1 MTSDEAKLP
10 GEPYS
15 AAAAARVPFLLTPE
29 QQDTGA
35 LLERLLGTAMAER
48 YVDLLKLTAEA
59 TGLNVTIPLAGHALR
74 EMESTIRL
82 TLGASMDAEAEQ
94 EVDTAQSEKV
104 AEALR
109 PLGYS
114 KDDIDRAV
122 KSLQPRASHAAQ
134 IRKIAKH
141 LGLAPDGDIANAW
154 VTLSRTADQAHKRDF
169 HHSLRIDADF
179 RKEFQEPFELV
190 VRGLMVALEPR
201 FSAMTKRS
209 EARAAMEPVSRAVK
223 LFEKE
228 IPGSLPLQWHFYQVL
243 TSPRWIPLLIERN
256 LTLAPVHE
264 TALGMRFRQWPI
276 GFYLLRMA
284 SLEDGSTPQLVVKA

>member
-1 MTSDEAKLP
+1 MTSDDAQLP
-10 GEPYS
+10 DEPDG
-15 AAAAARVPFLLTPE
+15 AATATREPFVLSPE

-48 YVDLLKLTAEA
+48 YVDFLKLTAEA
-59 TGLNVTIPLAGHALR
+59 TDLSVTIPLAGHALR
-74 EMESTIRL
+74 EMESTIRF
-82 TLGASMDAEAEQ
+82 TLAASIDAEAEQ
-94 EVDTAQSEKV
+94 EEDGTQAGKV

-109 PLGYS
+109 PFGYS
-114 KDDIDRAV
+114 QDAIDRAV
-122 KSLQPRASHAAQ
+122 KSLKPKVSHAAQ
-134 IRKIAKH
+134 IRKIAEH

-154 VTLSRTADQAHKRDF
+154 VSLSRTADQAHKRDF

-190 VRGLMVALEPR
+190 VRGVMVALEPR
-201 FSAMTKRS
+201 FSAMTKRA
-209 EARAAMEPVSRAVK
+209 EALAAMEPISRAAK

-243 TSPRWIPLLIERN
+243 KSPHWLPFLIERN

-264 TALGMRFRQWPI
+264 TDAHGGWPGAFSLTEQKAPAL
-276 GFYLLRMA
+276 A
-284 SLEDGSTPQLVVKA
+284 